1 MPFFENPMKMTISS
15 SDYTPF
21 PVNFWEF
28 RNLLVWNAESILKK
42 DTKKCQ
48 VNLLF
53 STKSFF
59 KSKNEQ
65 SILNITFVHKHGGIR
80 FIFSLKTRLP

>member
-28 RNLLVWNAESILKK
+28 RNLLVWNTESIL
-42 DTKKCQ
+42 
-48 VNLLF
+48 V
-53 STKSFF
+53 
-59 KSKNEQ
+59 
-65 SILNITFVHKHGGIR
+65 VYIR
-80 FIFSLKTRLP
+80 ICFI

>member
-28 RNLLVWNAESILKK
+28 RNLLVWNTESILYFLR
-42 DTKKCQ
+42 TKFLLYT
-48 VNLLF
+48 VN
-53 STKSFF
+53 
-59 KSKNEQ
+59 
-65 SILNITFVHKHGGIR
+65 VR
-80 FIFSLKTRLP
+80 V